1 LEEKLVTLVTTQIET
16 NYLQT
21 LTNILQNN
29 LDFTEKVV
37 SNPLHNFHSFPAKFP
52 PDLPR
57 FFINELTTEDN
68 IVLDPML
75 GSGTTIL
82 EAYLEGRQAIG
93 FDIDPLALLMAKV
106 KISMPDLSILFY
118 EGSRVIELAKNAIQ
132 TERGKLI
139 STLENRWDDKT
150 KEFIDYWFAPQ
161 TQLELIALLLE
172 IERTADQ
179 TIKEF
184 LQLTFSAIIITK
196 SGGVSLALDLG
207 HTRPHK
213 VPVIEGPTIGHKGKR
228 LRSAII
234 EFNKRFHSNYQAITL
249 RSGLSNTRPQIQF
262 GYAQDLPLGKET
274 IDLIV
279 TSPPYASTAIDYM
292 RAHKFSLVWLGYP
305 IHELAKKRGEY
316 IGGDKI
322 RDITESF
329 PTFTASIITEV
340 AQADERKGKILA
352 SYYSSM
358 KSVLLEML
366 RVLKPGKAAILVV
379 GNSVLKGKNTNT
391 AECLA
396 EIGCSLGF
404 SSAGIGIRN
413 INRDKRMMPVGKQVN
428 LASLMQQRMHQEYV
442 IGLYK
447 PC

>member
-37 SNPLHNFHSFPAKFP
+37 SNPLHNLHSFPAKFP

-184 LQLTFSAIIITK
+184 LQLTFSAIIIRRRFTCFRF
-196 SGGVSLALDLG
+196 GAYPPTQGAG
-207 HTRPHK
+207 H
-213 VPVIEGPTIGHKGKR
+213 
-228 LRSAII
+228 
-234 EFNKRFHSNYQAITL
+234 
-249 RSGLSNTRPQIQF
+249 
-262 GYAQDLPLGKET
+262 
-274 IDLIV
+274 
-279 TSPPYASTAIDYM
+279 
-292 RAHKFSLVWLGYP
+292 
-305 IHELAKKRGEY
+305 
-316 IGGDKI
+316 
-322 RDITESF
+322 
-329 PTFTASIITEV
+329 
-340 AQADERKGKILA
+340 
-352 SYYSSM
+352 
-358 KSVLLEML
+358 
-366 RVLKPGKAAILVV
+366 
-379 GNSVLKGKNTNT
+379 
-391 AECLA
+391 
-396 EIGCSLGF
+396 
-404 SSAGIGIRN
+404 
-413 INRDKRMMPVGKQVN
+413 
-428 LASLMQQRMHQEYV
+428 
-442 IGLYK
+442 
-447 PC
+447 